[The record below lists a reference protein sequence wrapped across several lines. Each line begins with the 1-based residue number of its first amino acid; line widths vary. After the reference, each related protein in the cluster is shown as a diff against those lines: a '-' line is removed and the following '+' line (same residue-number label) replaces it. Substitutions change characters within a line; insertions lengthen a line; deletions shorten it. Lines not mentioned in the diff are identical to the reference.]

1 MPKDEAMAREIP
13 RCESYGFGRLLGWSG
28 DSRQRRA
35 ASSLS
40 RTYSAAE
47 SRDLTTLVLTDIYG
61 MGLRLGIFA
70 RVSEMR
76 YLRGVGETFS
86 CAQVEGGLDGSSRQR
101 QPPLSTVT
109 LRFAHC

>member
-1 MPKDEAMAREIP
+1 MR
-13 RCESYGFGRLLGWSG
+13 SYGFGRLLGWSG

-35 ASSLS
+35 AYL
-40 RTYSAAE
+40 AAE
-47 SRDLTTLVLTDIYG
+47 SRDLTLVLTDIYG

-76 YLRGVGETFS
+76 YLRGGGETFS

-109 LRFAHC
+109 LRFTHC